1 VNGVKLR
8 QVNWF
13 PYLGSTITAD
23 YICKREICARI
34 ARAKEAFNTKKRIVK
49 RNSLSKEMKS
59 IRVECYCVEMKYGV
73 YVC

>member
-1 VNGVKLR
+1 VNAVKLR

-49 RNSLSKEMKS
+49 RN
-59 IRVECYCVEMKYGV
+59 
-73 YVC
+73 